1 MAAADNK
8 PDKEAGWYIFS
19 ADNGVV
25 AGPIDDRDAAERLA
39 EGYGPGHVVLQKA
52 EAEEQEESAGSNARD
67 E

>member
-1 MAAADNK
+1 MT
-8 PDKEAGWYIFS
+8 PDQKSEAETGWYIFS

-25 AGPIDDRDAAERLA
+25 AGPIADRDAAERLA

-52 EAEEQEESAGSNARD
+52 EAELEAEPADSELRD

>member
-1 MAAADNK
+1 MT
-8 PDKEAGWYIFS
+8 EALKSERESGWYIFS

-25 AGPIDDRDAAERLA
+25 AGPIADRDAAERLA

-52 EAEEQEESAGSNARD
+52 EAELEAEPADSELRD